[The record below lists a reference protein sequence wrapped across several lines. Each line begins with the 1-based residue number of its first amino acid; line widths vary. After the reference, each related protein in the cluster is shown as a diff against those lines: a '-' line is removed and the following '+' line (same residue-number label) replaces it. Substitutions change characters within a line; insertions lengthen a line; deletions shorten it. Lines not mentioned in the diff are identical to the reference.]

1 MILVS
6 IRNAGH
12 IEEKDLTH
20 LFEPFYRADKSRSR
34 RSGGSGLGLYLA
46 KLILEKQGGACR
58 MENDGSDVLAVI
70 ELPAVLEERK

>member
-1 MILVS
+1 VQ

-12 IEEKDLTH
+12 IEEEDLAH
-20 LFEPFYRADKSRSR
+20 LFEPFYRADKSRNR

-70 ELPAVLEERK
+70 ELPAVMEERK